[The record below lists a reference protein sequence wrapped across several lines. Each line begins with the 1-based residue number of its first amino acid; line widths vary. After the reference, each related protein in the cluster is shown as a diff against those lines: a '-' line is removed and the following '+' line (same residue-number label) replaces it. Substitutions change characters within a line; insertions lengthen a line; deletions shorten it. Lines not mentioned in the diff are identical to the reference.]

1 MGRITK
7 IEATKKEQ
15 RKIRVAA
22 YARVSTGNEE
32 QLISLQTQKQH
43 YEQYIKSRPD
53 WDYAGLYYD
62 EGISGTGMEKRYG
75 LQRLLEDCDAGKI
88 DLIVVKSISRF
99 SRSTVECVET
109 IRSLCERGIHLYFEK
124 ENIDTRNMESELM
137 LSILSSLAE
146 SESRSISDN
155 MKWAIKQRFKDGSY
169 KIGCPPYGFI
179 NVDGRMVIDERQ
191 AEVVRRIFADVLAGK
206 ASNTIAKE
214 LNQNGIPSRRGGK
227 WEGQVITGMIRNEK
241 YVGDVILQKTYM
253 DDRFKHRRNNG
264 EKDQFYIKDHHPAIV
279 SREDFQAAND
289 LIDFNAKEKGLAAGT
304 DKYNKRYAFSGKI
317 ICGECGMKWKRV
329 KSPKYASYTC
339 CTHNRGRDKCSMKSI
354 PEAVIEGAFVTMMN
368 KLIYGRSKILI
379 PYAEMLKEK
388 RHGEALDRI
397 HEIEEALE
405 GIYERRARATEFF
418 TKGLLD
424 PAVFEQE
431 RDSLAA
437 EGSRLEAER
446 KSLAG
451 QVSGGNKQGAALEAL
466 LKFTSRREMLEAF
479 DGQLFLEHVDH
490 ITVYKRNEIGFSLK
504 CGPTFR
510 EALP

>member
-1 MGRITK
+1 MAMMRASDGIPNLEK
-7 IEATKKEQ
+7 MAT
-15 RKIRVAA
+15 

-99 SRSTVECVET
+99 SRNTVECVET

-214 LNQNGIPSRRGGK
+214 LNQDGIPSRRGGK

-264 EKDQFYIKDHHPAIV
+264 EKDQV
-279 SREDFQAAND
+279 
-289 LIDFNAKEKGLAAGT
+289 
-304 DKYNKRYAFSGKI
+304 
-317 ICGECGMKWKRV
+317 RV
-329 KSPKYASYTC
+329 
-339 CTHNRGRDKCSMKSI
+339 
-354 PEAVIEGAFVTMMN
+354 V
-368 KLIYGRSKILI
+368 
-379 PYAEMLKEK
+379 
-388 RHGEALDRI
+388 
-397 HEIEEALE
+397 
-405 GIYERRARATEFF
+405 
-418 TKGLLD
+418 LL
-424 PAVFEQE
+424 PLRQH
-431 RDSLAA
+431 R
-437 EGSRLEAER
+437 
-446 KSLAG
+446 
-451 QVSGGNKQGAALEAL
+451 
-466 LKFTSRREMLEAF
+466 
-479 DGQLFLEHVDH
+479 
-490 ITVYKRNEIGFSLK
+490 
-504 CGPTFR
+504 
-510 EALP
+510 